1 MTNSEILRQKLTPLD
16 GKDYGAYQ
24 SLLGAYAYSDF
35 TLYFDQIQKDPY
47 APPSTGI
54 FRVRVGREH
63 ANIPFDTTDSRIK
76 EVAVRDYLA
85 RQFHHNCVKISPGR
99 RGTGYSRTVKS

>member
-1 MTNSEILRQKLTPLD
+1 MIDSDILRQKLTPLD

-24 SLLGAYAYSDF
+24 SLLGAYSYPDF

-54 FRVRVGREH
+54 FRVRVGREN
-63 ANIPFDTTDSRIK
+63 ANIPFDMTDSRIK
-76 EVAVRDYLA
+76 VEQSAD
-85 RQFHHNCVKISPGR
+85 QIM
-99 RGTGYSRTVKS
+99 